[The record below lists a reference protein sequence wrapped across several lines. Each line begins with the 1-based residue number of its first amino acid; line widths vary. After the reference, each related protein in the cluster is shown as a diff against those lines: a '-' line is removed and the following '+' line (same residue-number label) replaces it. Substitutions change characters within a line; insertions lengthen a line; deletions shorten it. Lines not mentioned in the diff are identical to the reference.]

1 MIETR
6 TLGRD
11 GPAVGAIGLGC
22 MGMSEFYGP
31 SEDAISE
38 QVIRR
43 ALDHGVTL
51 LDTADMYGRGQN
63 EQLIGRAIQDRR
75 AEVVLATKCGIRR
88 EGQRR
93 WHDNRPEYI
102 HWSCEQSLR
111 RLGVETIDLY
121 YLHRRDPD
129 VPIEDSVGAM
139 AELVEQGKVRALG
152 LSEVSATTL
161 RAAHQVHPIATVQT
175 EYSLWTRDVE
185 DKILP
190 TARDLGITLVA
201 YSPLGRGFLT
211 GTVTDPDA
219 LDAEDF
225 RRGNPR
231 FQGQNLRH
239 NLTLVAAV
247 RSLATDLGVTPAQ
260 LALAWLL
267 HQGPD
272 IVPIP
277 GTKQLRYLQEN
288 VAAAQL
294 ILRDQDLAQLEAAL
308 PRYGAAGAR
317 YPDAALNALNT

>member
-1 MIETR
+1 MIPTR

-31 SEDAISE
+31 SEDAVSE
-38 QVIRR
+38 QVIRQ
-43 ALDHGVTL
+43 ALDLGATM
-51 LDTADMYGRGQN
+51 LDTADMYGQGHN
-63 EQLIGRAIQDRR
+63 EQLIGQAIRGRR

-88 EGQRR
+88 EGEKR

-102 HWSCEQSLR
+102 RWACEQSLR
-111 RLGVETIDLY
+111 RLGVEAIDLF

-139 AELVEQGKVRALG
+139 AELVEQGKIRALG

-161 RAAHQVHPIATVQT
+161 RAAHRVHPIAAVQT

-185 DKILP
+185 DDVLP
-190 TARDLGITLVA
+190 AARDLGTTLVA

-239 NLTLVAAV
+239 NLGLVAAV
-247 RSLATDLGVTPAQ
+247 RDLATDLEVTPAQ

-267 HQGPD
+267 HQGPG

-277 GTKQLRYLQEN
+277 GTKQLRYLKEN

-294 ILRDQDLAQLEAAL
+294 TLRPQDLARLEAAL
-308 PRYGAAGAR
+308 PRHGAAGAR

>member
-1 MIETR
+1 MIPTR
-6 TLGRD
+6 TLGHD

-31 SEDAISE
+31 GEDAVST
-38 QVIRR
+38 QVIHQ
-43 ALDHGVTL
+43 ALDLGVTM
-51 LDTADMYGRGQN
+51 LDTADLYGQGHN
-63 EQLIGRAIQDRR
+63 EQLIGQAVRGRR

-88 EGQRR
+88 EGEKR

-102 HWSCEQSLR
+102 RWACEQSLR
-111 RLGVETIDLY
+111 RLGVDVIDLF
-121 YLHRRDPD
+121 YLHRRDPG

-139 AELVEQGKVRALG
+139 AELVAQGKVRALG

-161 RAAHQVHPIATVQT
+161 QAAHRVHPIAAVQT

-185 DKILP
+185 DDAP
-190 TARDLGITLVA
+190 PAARDLGITLVA

-247 RSLATDLGVTPAQ
+247 RDLAADLGVTPAQ

-277 GTKQLRYLQEN
+277 GTKRLRYLTEN

-294 ILRDQDLAQLEAAL
+294 TLQPQEIARLEAAL
-308 PRYGAAGAR
+308 PRHSAAGSR